1 MNTAGLSLSIS
12 ATRAVAVAEAMVL
25 AHLLHIVVTELTSV
39 TEHQATPMA
48 SQLSCTEVAGDAKDA
63 EDAHLLLLTSST
75 ALLEMP
81 TVDHLRFTSAMTGV
95 EAVTD
100 VRKCSDPDWLVP
112 HPNRVSLAGWL
123 FKSSKIPF
131 TFTSLLHSSC
141 E

>member
-48 SQLSCTEVAGDAKDA
+48 SQLSCTEVAGDA